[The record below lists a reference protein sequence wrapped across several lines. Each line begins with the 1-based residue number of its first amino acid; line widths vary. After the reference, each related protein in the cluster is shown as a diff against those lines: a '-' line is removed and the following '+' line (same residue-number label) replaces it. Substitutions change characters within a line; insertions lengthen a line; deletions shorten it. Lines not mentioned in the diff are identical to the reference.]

1 MKKKIWLLDG
11 GMGQELI
18 KNSKSDPHP
27 LWSTYVMLEEPDL
40 VRKAHIDFIE
50 AGASVI
56 TLNTYSTTPERL
68 EANDLLDKF
77 SFFQKKAIDLAR
89 EAIDHTQKD
98 VLIAGCLPPLVAS
111 YRPDKAP
118 EYDRCV
124 DLYIQIVRE
133 QESFVDLF
141 ICETMASIK
150 EAKAAVVA
158 AKTSGKAVWCG
169 FTLEDNE
176 KCELRSGEKLIDSVN
191 KLQSLGQEEFLLNCS
206 FPEVIDKGLTIL
218 SQNAKFYGGYGNG
231 FTSIEPLKTASNV
244 SVLSARTDLGPEK
257 YSKHAL
263 NWASHGA
270 SVVGGCCEI
279 GPTHIKYLYDSLNE
293 NNFEILTSL
302 S

>member
-1 MKKKIWLLDG
+1 MKNKIWLLDG

-40 VRKAHIDFIE
+40 VRKAHVDFIE

-68 EANDLLDKF
+68 EANDLLAKF

-89 EAIDHTQKD
+89 EAIDHTQKN

-150 EAKAAVVA
+150 EAKAAVAA
-158 AKTSGKAVWCG
+158 AKTSGKSVWCG
-169 FTLEDNE
+169 LTLEDNE
-176 KCELRSGEKLIDSVN
+176 KCELRSGEKLIESVN
-191 KLQSLGQEEFLLNCS
+191 ELQSLGQEEFLLNCS
-206 FPEVIDKGLTIL
+206 FPEVIDKGMKIL
-218 SQNAKFYGGYGNG
+218 SQNAKFFGGYGNG
-231 FTSIEPLKTASNV
+231 FTSIDPLKTASNV

-263 NWASHGA
+263 NWANDGA

-279 GPTHIKYLYDSLNE
+279 GPRHIKYLYDRLNE
-293 NNFEILTSL
+293 NDFEIVTSL

>member
-1 MKKKIWLLDG
+1 MKNKIILLDG

-27 LWSTYVMLEEPDL
+27 LWSTYVMSEEPEL
-40 VRKAHIDFIE
+40 VKKAHVDFIE

-68 EANDLLDKF
+68 EANNLLDKF
-77 SFFQKKAIDLAR
+77 SFFHKKAIDLAR
-89 EAIDHTQKD
+89 EAIDHTQKN

-118 EYDRCV
+118 DYEKCV
-124 DLYIQIVRE
+124 DLYLQIVRE
-133 QESFVDLF
+133 QENFVDLF

-158 AKTSGKAVWCG
+158 AKTSGKTVWCG
-169 FTLEDNE
+169 LTLEDDENC
-176 KCELRSGEKLIDSVN
+176 KLRSGEKLIDSVSE
-191 KLQSLGQEEFLLNCS
+191 LQSFGQEEFLLNCS
-206 FPEVIDKGLTIL
+206 FPEVIDKGIAIL
-218 SQNAKFYGGYGNG
+218 SQNCKFFGGYGNG

-244 SVLSARTDLGPEK
+244 SVLSARTDLGPQE
-257 YSKHAL
+257 YSNHAL
-263 NWASHGA
+263 NWANQGA
-270 SVVGGCCEI
+270 TVVGGCCEI
-279 GPTHIKYLYDSLNE
+279 GPSHIKHLYDTLIDNK
-293 NNFEILTSL
+293 FEIVASL

>member
-68 EANDLLDKF
+68 EANDLLGKF
-77 SFFQKKAIDLAR
+77 SFFHKKAIDLAR
-89 EAIDHTQKD
+89 EAIDHTQKN

-118 EYDRCV
+118 EYERCV
-124 DLYIQIVRE
+124 DLYMQIVRE
-133 QESFVDLF
+133 QESFVNLF

-158 AKTSGKAVWCG
+158 ARTSGKTVWCG
-169 FTLEDNE
+169 LTLEDNE
-176 KCELRSGEKLIDSVN
+176 KCKLRSGENLIDSVN
-191 KLQSLGQEEFLLNCS
+191 ELKSLGQEEFLLNCS
-206 FPEVIDKGLTIL
+206 FPEVIDKGMKIL
-218 SQNAKFYGGYGNG
+218 SQNANFYGGYGNG

-257 YSKHAL
+257 YSEHAL
-263 NWASHGA
+263 SWAKHGA

-279 GPTHIKYLYDSLNE
+279 GPDHIKYLYDRLNE
-293 NNFEILTSL
+293 NNFEIVTSL

>member
-40 VRKAHIDFIE
+40 VRKAHVDFIE

-89 EAIDHTQKD
+89 EAIDHTEKN

-133 QESFVDLF
+133 QENFVDLF

-150 EAKAAVVA
+150 EAKAAVAA
-158 AKTSGKAVWCG
+158 AKTSGKSVWCG
-169 FTLEDNE
+169 LTLEDNE

-191 KLQSLGQEEFLLNCS
+191 ELQSLGQEEFLLNCS
-206 FPEVIDKGLTIL
+206 FPEVIDKGMKIL
-218 SQNAKFYGGYGNG
+218 SQNAKFFGGYGNG
-231 FTSIEPLKTASNV
+231 FTSIDPLKTASNV

-263 NWASHGA
+263 NWANDGA

-279 GPTHIKYLYDSLNE
+279 GPRHIKYLYDRLNE
-293 NNFEILTSL
+293 NDFEIVTSL